1 MALESIVFGEI
12 SQMEKDILYDITYMR
27 NLKKCNKLVNIKKKK
42 KQTHRERISGYQQGD
57 GGEESET
64 GVGE

>member
-42 KQTHRERISGYQQGD
+42 KKADS
-57 GGEESET
+57 
-64 GVGE
+64 

>member
-1 MALESIVFGEI
+1 MFGEI

-42 KQTHRERISGYQQGD
+42 KKKGRLIENELAVTSRETEGRRARQG
-57 GGEESET
+57 
-64 GVGE
+64 